1 MKSNNFLTVSFA
13 VKILPYRR
21 QDLCKKHRLFECPVL
36 DSLDSLDSLLLVEN
50 ITYTE
55 KFYGKHYYFR

>member
-21 QDLCKKHRLFECPVL
+21 QDLCKKHRLFEYPVL
-36 DSLDSLDSLLLVEN
+36 DYKMRVLLVEN